1 MVFTITLASE
11 PGLKSPRATNWDGV
25 KVTKID
31 ERTVEFSLKQPYSP
45 FIQSTTLGILPKHIW
60 KSASIEEFPFS
71 QFNIK
76 PIGAGPYK
84 VDSIA
89 YTGSGLPSEYRLVS
103 FDKYSPGKA
112 YITNLTIKS
121 YKSEEEALTAYKDGR
136 IESLH
141 NIRAENMASIQKNNN
156 SIILYPL
163 PRVFGIF
170 FNQNNAPVL
179 AHKEVRAALN
189 IAIDREEIIDKVWAG
204 YGQAIDGPL
213 PPKEVSLNTEVATDE
228 EKMERLQAAEKILID
243 AGWKKNE
250 SGIFEKK
257 EKSQTTRLSFSI
269 STGDVKELKETAM
282 LLQKQWLALGAFVE
296 VKIFEIGDLNQ
307 NIIRARKYDSLL
319 FGEIIG
325 REMDLY
331 PFWHSSQRNDPG
343 LNIAMYTNL
352 KADKAL
358 ENMRVTTDLAKQ
370 KSYFEQLATEIKK
383 DIPAV
388 FTYSPYFIY
397 LIPEKVKNV
406 SLGTLNTAS
415 DRFNNIHKWH
425 IETNFV
431 WKIFANN

>member
-1 MVFTITLASE
+1 M
-11 PGLKSPRATNWDGV
+11 
-25 KVTKID
+25 
-31 ERTVEFSLKQPYSP
+31 
-45 FIQSTTLGILPKHIW
+45 
-60 KSASIEEFPFS
+60 
-71 QFNIK
+71 
-76 PIGAGPYK
+76 
-84 VDSIA
+84 
-89 YTGSGLPSEYRLVS
+89 
-103 FDKYSPGKA
+103 
-112 YITNLTIKS
+112 
-121 YKSEEEALTAYKDGR
+121 
-136 IESLH
+136 
-141 NIRAENMASIQKNNN
+141 
-156 SIILYPL
+156 
-163 PRVFGIF
+163 
-170 FNQNNAPVL
+170 
-179 AHKEVRAALN
+179 
-189 IAIDREEIIDKVWAG
+189 
-204 YGQAIDGPL
+204 
-213 PPKEVSLNTEVATDE
+213 ATDE